1 MINWYSDVDGVYNAY
16 TDHRFDPAPRS
27 ASGWDGNWNPMEIGG
42 AFPGWWSEEMVQETD
57 RLIGHPLVSPRWLT
71 TWEEGAPEQL
81 VPALSI
87 AGGAIWPVI
96 TGVEYDDPM
105 NWQWWKLAALKND
118 LAATEPDA
126 FIWIED
132 DVPFDPKAI
141 QWLQTVPI
149 PHLVIS
155 PKTAVGVTRGH
166 TAEIEAF
173 IGEISA
179 SLRTHRE

>member
-27 ASGWDGNWNPMEIGG
+27 ASGWEGTWNPMEIGG

-87 AGGAIWPVI
+87 AGGADWPVI

-105 NWQWWKLAALKND
+105 NWQWWKLAALRDD
-118 LAATEPDA
+118 LAATAPDA
-126 FIWIED
+126 FIWVED

-141 QWLQTVPI
+141 QWLQTVAI
-149 PHLVIS
+149 PHPVIS
-155 PKTAVGVTRGH
+155 PKTAVGVTRDH
-166 TAEIEAF
+166 IAEIEAF
-173 IGEISA
+173 IGETSA
-179 SLRTHRE
+179 GLRTHRE